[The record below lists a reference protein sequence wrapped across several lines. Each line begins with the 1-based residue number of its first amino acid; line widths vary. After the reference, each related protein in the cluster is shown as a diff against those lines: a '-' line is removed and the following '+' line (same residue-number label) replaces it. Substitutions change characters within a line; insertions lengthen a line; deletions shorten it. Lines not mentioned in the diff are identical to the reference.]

1 VELSEKILHLGLK
14 PLIKESYILS
24 SKQELAKD
32 KYVDEYDYYDPNIE
46 IEALYSTEY
55 LKNKSI
61 EDLLRMQKEISELHW
76 E

>member
-24 SKQELAKD
+24 GKEELAKD
-32 KYVDEYDYYDPNIE
+32 KYDYYDPNIE

-55 LKNKSI
+55 LKNKTI
-61 EDLLRMQKEISELHW
+61 EDLLRKQREISELHW